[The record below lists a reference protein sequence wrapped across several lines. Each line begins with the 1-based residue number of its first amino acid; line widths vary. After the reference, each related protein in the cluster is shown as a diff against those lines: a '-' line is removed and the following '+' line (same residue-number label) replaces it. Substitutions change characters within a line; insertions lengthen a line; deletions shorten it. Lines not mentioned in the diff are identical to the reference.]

1 MSEYQEKHTVSR
13 LIGAPPGYVGYD
25 EAGQL
30 TEAVRRRPYAVVLF
44 DEVEKAHPEVLNVML
59 QLLDDGRLTDGK
71 GRTVDFRNTVV
82 IMTSNLGS
90 QYLTEEAASGTLS
103 EGVRRQ
109 VMDVVRTHFRPEFLN
124 RIDEVIVFHALSRE
138 HMAQIID
145 IQARHL
151 LKRLEDR
158 KIHVE
163 LTAAARDLLVREGYD
178 PGLRGPPAEAH
189 DSAAGARPAGPPR
202 ARGRVPRGR
211 PRGDRCR
218 RRVGGVS
225 KGHRGATGLTKGLS
239 LATQPSVPRPR
250 ESKPGERRPLPVRRP
265 SFSIWYVLGLLL
277 LLAVAQTWL
286 LNPSGRQIPYSEFK
300 SLVRS
305 NQVVEVTV
313 GDQTISGRLREA
325 QGQGRQRTD
334 RFVTTRI
341 EDPKLVEDLEAHQ
354 VKFSGETVSR
364 WLPEVLGWIIPLVL
378 LVAVWSFFFRRIGGA
393 EGGVMSFA
401 RSRAKIYADD
411 DVKVSFGDVAGVDEA
426 EEELREIVEFLKTPK
441 KYTQLGGRI
450 PKGVL
455 LVGPPGT
462 GKTLLARAVAGEAK
476 VPFFSL
482 SGSEFVEMFVG
493 VGAARVR
500 DLFAQAEAKA
510 PCIVFIDELDALG
523 KIRVQSP
530 VGSHEEREQTLNQ
543 LLAEM
548 DGFDSRKAV
557 IIMGATNRPEVL
569 DPALLRPGR
578 FDRQVLVDKPD
589 INGREAVLRIHTRN
603 VKVAPEVDLRVIAGR
618 TAGFAGADLAN
629 LVNEAALL
637 AARKDKTAVDM
648 RDFDE
653 AIDRLIA
660 GLEKKRVMNARERQI
675 VAYHESGHA
684 IVASVLPGLD
694 PVHKISIVQRG
705 FGALGYTMQLP
716 LEDRYLMTRTD
727 LRHQLAVLLGGR
739 TAEEIA
745 LGEISTGAQ
754 NDLQR
759 ASDIARAM
767 VTEWGMSDAI
777 GAINYAGDKRS
788 RFLELGLPQERGV
801 YAESTAQQIDAEV
814 KRIMT
819 DAHDTAR
826 RILSD
831 HRGSLESVTRLLLEK
846 EVMEGEELRR
856 LLGMPQVPAE
866 PPTPSPATL

>member
-1 MSEYQEKHTVSR
+1 MSPKS
-13 LIGAPPGYVGYD
+13 P
-25 EAGQL
+25 
-30 TEAVRRRPYAVVLF
+30 
-44 DEVEKAHPEVLNVML
+44 
-59 QLLDDGRLTDGK
+59 
-71 GRTVDFRNTVV
+71 
-82 IMTSNLGS
+82 LGS
-90 QYLTEEAASGTLS
+90 
-103 EGVRRQ
+103 R
-109 VMDVVRTHFRPEFLN
+109 
-124 RIDEVIVFHALSRE
+124 
-138 HMAQIID
+138 
-145 IQARHL
+145 
-151 LKRLEDR
+151 DR
-158 KIHVE
+158 K
-163 LTAAARDLLVREGYD
+163 
-178 PGLRGPPAEAH
+178 P
-189 DSAAGARPAGPPR
+189 
-202 ARGRVPRGR
+202 
-211 PRGDRCR
+211 GDRR
-218 RRVGGVS
+218 
-225 KGHRGATGLTKGLS
+225 S
-239 LATQPSVPRPR
+239 LAPQRPT
-250 ESKPGERRPLPVRRP
+250 
-265 SFSIWYVLGLLL
+265 FSIWYVLGLLL
-277 LLAVAQTWL
+277 LLALAQAWFMA
-286 LNPSGRQIPYSEFK
+286 PAGRQVPYSEFK
-300 SLVRS
+300 AMVRS
-305 NQVVEVTV
+305 GQVVEATV
-313 GDQTISGRLREA
+313 GDQTINGKLREA
-325 QGQGRQRTD
+325 QGDGRQRSD
-334 RFVTTRI
+334 LFVTTRI

-354 VKFSGETVSR
+354 VRYTGETVSR
-364 WLPEVLGWIIPLVL
+364 WLPEVLGWVIPLVL
-378 LVAVWSFFFRRIGGA
+378 FVAVWGIFFRRMGGA

-411 DVKVSFGDVAGVDEA
+411 DVKVSFSDVAGVDEA

-441 KYTQLGGRI
+441 KYTTLGGRI

-500 DLFAQAEAKA
+500 DLFAQAESKS

-523 KIRVQSP
+523 KMRVQSP
-530 VGSHEEREQTLNQ
+530 MGSHEEREQTLNQ

-589 INGREAVLRIHTRN
+589 IRGREQVLRIHTRQ
-603 VKVAPEVDLRVIAGR
+603 VKVSPDVDLRKVAAR
-618 TAGFAGADLAN
+618 TVGFAGADLAN

-637 AARKDKTAVDM
+637 AARKDKTSVEM

-660 GLEKKRVMNARERQI
+660 GLEKKRVMNDREREI
-675 VAYHESGHA
+675 VAYHEAGHA
-684 IVASVLPGLD
+684 LVATALPGLD

-716 LEDRYLMTRTD
+716 LEDKYLMTRTD

-767 VTEWGMSDAI
+767 VTEWGMSDAL
-777 GAINYAGDKRS
+777 GAINYAGEKRN
-788 RFLELGLPQERGV
+788 RFLDIGLGQERGA
-801 YAESTAQQIDAEV
+801 YAEDTARLIDGEI

-819 DAHDTAR
+819 EAHDMAR
-826 RILSD
+826 EVLASQRD
-831 HRGSLESVTRLLLEK
+831 RLEIVTRRLLEK
-846 EVMEGEELRR
+846 EVMEGDELRQ
-856 LLGMPQVPAE
+856 LLADNPTA
-866 PPTPSPATL
+866 PPTETPAAS

>member
-1 MSEYQEKHTVSR
+1 
-13 LIGAPPGYVGYD
+13 
-25 EAGQL
+25 
-30 TEAVRRRPYAVVLF
+30 
-44 DEVEKAHPEVLNVML
+44 
-59 QLLDDGRLTDGK
+59 
-71 GRTVDFRNTVV
+71 
-82 IMTSNLGS
+82 
-90 QYLTEEAASGTLS
+90 
-103 EGVRRQ
+103 
-109 VMDVVRTHFRPEFLN
+109 
-124 RIDEVIVFHALSRE
+124 
-138 HMAQIID
+138 
-145 IQARHL
+145 
-151 LKRLEDR
+151 
-158 KIHVE
+158 
-163 LTAAARDLLVREGYD
+163 
-178 PGLRGPPAEAH
+178 
-189 DSAAGARPAGPPR
+189 
-202 ARGRVPRGR
+202 
-211 PRGDRCR
+211 
-218 RRVGGVS
+218 
-225 KGHRGATGLTKGLS
+225 
-239 LATQPSVPRPR
+239 
-250 ESKPGERRPLPVRRP
+250 VRRP

-277 LLAVAQTWL
+277 VLAVAQTWL

-305 NQVVEVTV
+305 KQVVEVTV
-313 GDQTISGRLREA
+313 GDQTISGRLRDA

-341 EDPKLVEDLEAHQ
+341 EDPKLVEDLEGNQ

-401 RSRAKIYADD
+401 RSRAKIYAED

-426 EEELREIVEFLKTPK
+426 EDELREIVEFLKTPK

-500 DLFAQAEAKA
+500 DLFAQAEGKA

-523 KIRVQSP
+523 KVRVQSP

-557 IIMGATNRPEVL
+557 IIMAATNRPEVL

-589 INGREAVLRIHTRN
+589 INGREAVLRIHTRS

-637 AARKDKTAVDM
+637 AARKDKVAVDI
-648 RDFDE
+648 RDFEE
-653 AIDRLIA
+653 AIDRLVA

-745 LGEISTGAQ
+745 LSEISTGAQ

-819 DAHDTAR
+819 DAHETAR
-826 RILSD
+826 RILGD
-831 HRGSLESVTRLLLEK
+831 RRDSLESVTRLLLEK

-856 LLGMPQVPAE
+856 LLGLPSVPAE
-866 PPTPSPATL
+866 PPAPTPATL

>member
-1 MSEYQEKHTVSR
+1 
-13 LIGAPPGYVGYD
+13 
-25 EAGQL
+25 
-30 TEAVRRRPYAVVLF
+30 
-44 DEVEKAHPEVLNVML
+44 
-59 QLLDDGRLTDGK
+59 
-71 GRTVDFRNTVV
+71 
-82 IMTSNLGS
+82 
-90 QYLTEEAASGTLS
+90 
-103 EGVRRQ
+103 
-109 VMDVVRTHFRPEFLN
+109 
-124 RIDEVIVFHALSRE
+124 
-138 HMAQIID
+138 
-145 IQARHL
+145 
-151 LKRLEDR
+151 
-158 KIHVE
+158 
-163 LTAAARDLLVREGYD
+163 
-178 PGLRGPPAEAH
+178 
-189 DSAAGARPAGPPR
+189 
-202 ARGRVPRGR
+202 
-211 PRGDRCR
+211 
-218 RRVGGVS
+218 
-225 KGHRGATGLTKGLS
+225 
-239 LATQPSVPRPR
+239 VPRPR
-250 ESKPGERRPLPVRRP
+250 DRKPGERRPLQIRRP

-277 LLAVAQTWL
+277 LLAIAQTWL

-300 SLVRS
+300 SLVRG

-313 GDQTISGRLREA
+313 GDQTITGRLREP

-341 EDPKLVEDLEAHQ
+341 EDPKLVEDLEAQH

-378 LVAVWSFFFRRIGGA
+378 LIAVWSFFFRRIGGA

-401 RSRAKIYADD
+401 RSRAKIYAED
-411 DVKVSFGDVAGVDEA
+411 DVKVSFADVAGVDEA

-589 INGREAVLRIHTRN
+589 INGREAVLRIHARN

-637 AARKDKTAVDM
+637 AARKDKSAVDM

-660 GLEKKRVMNARERQI
+660 GLEKKRVMNVRERQI

-684 IVASVLPGLD
+684 IIASVLPGLD

-767 VTEWGMSDAI
+767 VTEWGMSDAL
-777 GAINYAGDKRS
+777 GAVNYAGDKRS
-788 RFLELGLPQERGV
+788 RFLELGMPQERGT
-801 YAESTAQQIDAEV
+801 YAENTAQQIDAEV

-819 DAHDTAR
+819 EAHDTAR
-826 RILSD
+826 RILTD
-831 HRGSLESVTRLLLEK
+831 HRSSLESVTRLLLEK
-846 EVMEGEELRR
+846 EVMEGDELRR
-856 LLGMPQVPAE
+856 LLGMPPVPAE
-866 PPTPSPATL
+866 PAPSPATL